1 MARPTPTLDTRTP
14 GPHSFRAGASRPFA
28 RESSMQDQVVL
39 TPPDRLAA
47 NLLDLRLHAGQIQ
60 EFLTGST
67 REAFLADDRLR
78 AATMFN
84 LVRIAET
91 VRRLAPDDLARL
103 PDVNWSAL
111 GRFTAERAYRMT
123 AEDWHEAWRIAG
135 EEAPALLRLD
145 LPIGPEQDEAT
156 PPGTNGGK
164 VRLDLPA
171 EELADFCRRWRVE
184 ELAVFGSALR
194 DDFRPDSDV
203 AFLVTF
209 EPDAPWSLFDH
220 VRMQDE
226 LAERLG
232 RKVDLVERRAVESS
246 PNWIRRRAILSS
258 ARPLVFYARS

>member
-1 MARPTPTLDTRTP
+1 
-14 GPHSFRAGASRPFA
+14 
-28 RESSMQDQVVL
+28 MQDQLVL

-47 NLLDLRLHAGQIQ
+47 SLLDLRLHAGQIQ

-91 VRRLAPDDLARL
+91 VQRLAPAALARL
-103 PDVNWSAL
+103 PDIDWSAL

-123 AEDWHEAWRIAG
+123 AEDWHEAWRIAS
-135 EEAPALLRLD
+135 EEAPALLQVD
-145 LPIGPEQDEAT
+145 VPIMPEEDEAS
-156 PPGTNGGK
+156 PLGTNGGK
-164 VRLDLPA
+164 LRLDLPE

-203 AFLVTF
+203 DFLVTF
-209 EPDAPWSLFDH
+209 EPDAAWSLFDQF
-220 VRMQDE
+220 RMQDE
-226 LAERLG
+226 FAALLG
-232 RKVDLVERRAVESS
+232 RRVDLIERRAVESS

-258 ARPLVFYARS
+258 ARPLTDGWPSLIGVIRDASVRQRLRPSP